1 MMEDSECGLDMWRDI
16 ELSPGRMCSSYFSES
31 CFAREDPPDVFRGGG
46 EVDIDNDE
54 ARDGVEDAKLG
65 FERGREELENGIV
78 GEGVKSSGSI
88 AERRGVNASKIRTS
102 SPKFRTSS
110 SLMSPGAR
118 SNFLMIP
125 TGISPTMLLD
135 SPIMVPNGQPSPT
148 TGTLAKSDLAVDS
161 TTVES
166 ASYHQDLDKGHE
178 DDASLSFIP
187 QAHAISLTCSSG
199 NQVPCADNTA
209 PNVGVEFDGNVMAL
223 VGSRAGFEC
232 ATGEATINKYD
243 SHSSVDVNDTNNVLV
258 NENSSMQISDS
269 NIVSGSEMS
278 PDDEASRGEVAMDG
292 RPMDWEQKGMFS
304 SVGSFRTSDDG
315 YNWRKY
321 GQKQVKGSEY
331 PWSYYKCT
339 HLNCL
344 VKKKIERSQ
353 DGQITEIV
361 YKGAHNHPKPQL
373 NRRAT
378 FGSVLSVNDSSE
390 AVESSSSCVKA
401 EDYGVFGSTQ
411 HKVGPDGLER
421 TPSTSGVTEVSD
433 PMSASQG
440 KLVGVLDAAGT
451 WELASTLASNEAD
464 EEDIGEDD
472 EESKSIRRKKEEG
485 SLVESFYG
493 SSMSSRASHEPRVV
507 VQVESDIDILDDG
520 YRWRKYGQKVV
531 KGNPN
536 PRSYYKCTSAG
547 CTVRKHVERAS
558 HDLKY
563 VIMTYEGKHNH
574 EVPVAKNSS
583 HASPGGGNLLPTAP
597 NTQATLA
604 LTCDSLL
611 PKREHGYHS
620 HDIDPILGY
629 RFDVQWRN
637 NLGSLGV
644 ERSSFYPIKYPPLP
658 SAAPYDTLGMNPS
671 HCDPNPSSI
680 IPAAFA
686 GGSIPSQ
693 FEIYGP
699 SNIPL
704 SNCSNRNSRLAFQS
718 CFVGSEHIDEHR
730 TLMIPK
736 QEVTDNSAYDIGIS
750 NQASTS
756 SSSPYQQMFRHF
768 AS

>member
-16 ELSPGRMCSSYFSES
+16 DLSPGRMCSSYFSES
-31 CFAREDPPDVFRGGG
+31 CFTREDPPDVFRGGG
-46 EVDIDNDE
+46 EVEIDNDE
-54 ARDGVEDAKLG
+54 ARDGVEDGKLG
-65 FERGREELENGIV
+65 FERGAEELENGIV
-78 GEGVKSSGSI
+78 GEGVKSWGSI
-88 AERRGVNASKIRTS
+88 AERRASKLGFNASKIRTS
-102 SPKFRTSS
+102 TPKFRSSS

-118 SNFLMIP
+118 SNYLMIP
-125 TGISPTMLLD
+125 AGISPTMLLD
-135 SPIMVPNGQPSPT
+135 SPIMVPNAQPSPT
-148 TGTLAKSDLAVDS
+148 TGTLAKSNLAVDS
-161 TTVES
+161 ATVES
-166 ASYHQDLDKGHE
+166 ASYHQDLDKGHA
-178 DDASLSFIP
+178 DDASFSFIP

-199 NQVPCADNTA
+199 NQVPCADHIA
-209 PNVGVEFDGNVMAL
+209 PNVGVEFDGNVMAS
-223 VGSRAGFEC
+223 VGSGAGFEF
-232 ATGEATINKYD
+232 ATGEATIKKYD
-243 SHSSVDVNDTNNVLV
+243 CHSSVDVYDTNNVLV
-258 NENSSMQISDS
+258 NENSFMQLSDP
-269 NIVSGSEMS
+269 NTVSGSEMS
-278 PDDEASRGEVAMDG
+278 PDDEASRGVVAMDE

-331 PWSYYKCT
+331 PRSYYKCT
-339 HLNCL
+339 HLNCP

-353 DGQITEIV
+353 DGQITEII

-373 NRRAT
+373 NRRST
-378 FGSVLSVNDSSE
+378 FGSALSVSDSSE
-390 AVESSSSCVKA
+390 AVEGSSSCVKA
-401 EDYGVFGSTQ
+401 EDNGVFGST
-411 HKVGPDGLER
+411 HYKVGPDGLER

-440 KLVGVLDAAGT
+440 KLVGVLEAAGT
-451 WELASTLASNEAD
+451 RELASTLASNEDD

-472 EESKSIRRKKEEG
+472 EESESKRRKKEEG

-493 SSMSSRASHEPRVV
+493 SSMSSRASREPRVV
-507 VQVESDIDILDDG
+507 VQVKSDIDILDDG
-520 YRWRKYGQKVV
+520 FRWRKYGQKVV

-563 VIMTYEGKHNH
+563 VITTYEGKHNH

-583 HASPGGGNLLPTAP
+583 HASPGGGNLPPTAA
-597 NTQATLA
+597 NTQTSLA
-604 LTCDSLL
+604 LTCDSFL
-611 PKREHGYHS
+611 PKREHGYLG

-644 ERSSFYPIKYPPLP
+644 EPSSFYPIKYPPLP
-658 SAAPYDTLGMNPS
+658 SAACYGTLGMNPY
-671 HCDPNPSSI
+671 PSSI
-680 IPAAFA
+680 IPATFA
-686 GGSIPSQ
+686 GRSIPSQ

-704 SNCSNRNSRLAFQS
+704 SHCSNRDSRLAFQS
-718 CFVGSEHIDEHR
+718 CFTGSEHIDEHR

-736 QEVTDNSAYDIGIS
+736 QEVADDSSYDMGTS

-756 SSSPYQQMFRHF
+756 SSSLYQQMFCRF